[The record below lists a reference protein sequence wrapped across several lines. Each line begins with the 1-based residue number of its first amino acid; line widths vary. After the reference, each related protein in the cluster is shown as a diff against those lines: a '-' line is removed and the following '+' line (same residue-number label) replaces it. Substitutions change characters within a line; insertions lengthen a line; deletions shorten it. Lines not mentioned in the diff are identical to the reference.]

1 MTISDLLR
9 DEYECAR
16 AGVGDALGALRGRRI
31 LITGATGLIGGWLVD
46 FLNYMNVAHGLG
58 VDIFAVSRSAKKLAH
73 RFGDATQNLH
83 FIECDLAGGT
93 PPDGTFDFVVHAA
106 SPACPA
112 AYTAQPVDVIRA
124 NILGTMALL
133 TAACTND
140 TRFLFVSSGEVYGHN
155 KSDAPF
161 VETDTGEI
169 QFATVRACYPE
180 SKRTAETLCMA
191 YAAQYGRH
199 ICIVRPNYVYGPR
212 IAPENNRADAQFLR
226 AVMSGHDII
235 LNSDGAQRR
244 TWCYVADAG
253 TAILRTVLCGA
264 HGAVYNIANPNATA
278 SVREFADCMAQCGGV
293 AVQIAPNATAV
304 VGADSV
310 LNADRLI
317 LAGWTPVYD
326 LQSGVA
332 RTVAIAT
339 EK

>member
-9 DEYECAR
+9 DEYETAR
-16 AGVGDALGALRGRRI
+16 AGVGDALGALHGRRI

-46 FLNYMNVAHGLG
+46 FLAYMNAAHGLG
-58 VDIFAVSRSAKKLAH
+58 VDVFAVSRSAEKLAH
-73 RFGDATQNLH
+73 RFGGATEKLH
-83 FIECDLAGGT
+83 FIECDLAGGNI
-93 PPDGTFDFVVHAA
+93 PDGTFDFVVHAA

-112 AYTAQPVDVIRA
+112 AYTARPVDVIRA
-124 NILGTMALL
+124 NVLGTMVILDAV
-133 TAACTND
+133 CTND

-155 KSDAPF
+155 KSATPF
-161 VETDTGEI
+161 IETDVGEI

-253 TAILRTVLCGA
+253 VAILRAMLCGA
-264 HGAVYNIANPNATA
+264 DGAIYNIANPNAVA

-310 LNADRLI
+310 LSADRLI
-317 LAGWTPVYD
+317 QAGWTPVYD
-326 LQSGVA
+326 FQSGVG
-332 RTVAIAT
+332 RTIAIAKT
-339 EK
+339 E

>member
-9 DEYECAR
+9 DEYETAR

-46 FLNYMNVAHGLG
+46 FLNYMNATHGLG
-58 VDIFAVSRSAKKLAH
+58 VDVFAVSRSAEKLTR
-73 RFGDATQNLH
+73 RFGCATEKLH
-83 FIECDLAGGT
+83 FIECDLAGGNT
-93 PPDGTFDFVVHAA
+93 PDGTFDFVVHAA

-112 AYTAQPVDVIRA
+112 AYIARPVDVIRA
-124 NILGTMALL
+124 NVLGTMVILDAV
-133 TAACTND
+133 CTND

-155 KSDAPF
+155 KSAPPF
-161 VETDTGEI
+161 VETDAGEI

-180 SKRTAETLCMA
+180 SKRMAESLCMT

-253 TAILRTVLCGA
+253 VAILRAMLCGA
-264 HGAVYNIANPNATA
+264 DGAIYNIANPNAVA

-293 AVQIAPNATAV
+293 AVQVAPNATAV

-310 LNADRLI
+310 LSADRLI
-317 LAGWTPVYD
+317 QAGWTPVYD

-332 RTVAIAT
+332 RTVAIAKT
-339 EK
+339 E

>member
-9 DEYECAR
+9 DEYERAR

-58 VDIFAVSRSAKKLAH
+58 VDIFAVSRSAKKLAY

-83 FIECDLAGGT
+83 FIECDLSGGNMHG
-93 PPDGTFDFVVHAA
+93 GTFDFIVHAA

-112 AYTAQPVDVIRA
+112 AYTARPVDVIRA
-124 NILGTMALL
+124 NVLGTMEIL

-155 KSDAPF
+155 KTTAPF

-169 QFATVRACYPE
+169 QFAAVRACYSE
-180 SKRTAETLCMA
+180 SKRMAESLCMA

>member
-1 MTISDLLR
+1 MMISDLLR
-9 DEYECAR
+9 DEYETAR
-16 AGVGDALGALRGRRI
+16 AGVGDALRALRGRRI

-46 FLNYMNVAHGLG
+46 FLAYMNAAHGLG
-58 VDIFAVSRSAKKLAH
+58 VDVFAVSRSAEKLAH
-73 RFGDATQNLH
+73 RFGGATEKLH
-83 FIECDLAGGT
+83 FIECDLAGGKT
-93 PPDGTFDFVVHAA
+93 PDGTFDFVVHAA

-112 AYTAQPVDVIRA
+112 AYTARPVDVIRA
-124 NILGTMALL
+124 NVLGTMVLL
-133 TAACTND
+133 DAVCTND

-155 KSDAPF
+155 KSATPF
-161 VETDTGEI
+161 VETDAGEI

-180 SKRTAETLCMA
+180 SKRVAETLCMA

-253 TAILRTVLCGA
+253 VAILRAMLCGA
-264 HGAVYNIANPNATA
+264 DGAIYNIANPNAVA

-293 AVQIAPNATAV
+293 AVQIAPNATAAA
-304 VGADSV
+304 GADSV
-310 LNADRLI
+310 LSADRLI
-317 LAGWTPVYD
+317 QAGWTPVYD

-332 RTVAIAT
+332 RTVAIAKM
-339 EK
+339 E

>member
-1 MTISDLLR
+1 
-9 DEYECAR
+9 
-16 AGVGDALGALRGRRI
+16 
-31 LITGATGLIGGWLVD
+31 
-46 FLNYMNVAHGLG
+46 
-58 VDIFAVSRSAKKLAH
+58 
-73 RFGDATQNLH
+73 
-83 FIECDLAGGT
+83 
-93 PPDGTFDFVVHAA
+93 
-106 SPACPA
+106 
-112 AYTAQPVDVIRA
+112 
-124 NILGTMALL
+124 
-133 TAACTND
+133 
-140 TRFLFVSSGEVYGHN
+140 
-155 KSDAPF
+155 
-161 VETDTGEI
+161 
-169 QFATVRACYPE
+169 
-180 SKRTAETLCMA
+180 MA

-244 TWCYVADAG
+244 T
-253 TAILRTVLCGA
+253 
-264 HGAVYNIANPNATA
+264 VYNIANPNATA